1 MGYLLTA
8 LLVLGVLYVGS
19 GRFAR
24 ADPRKLAVMIRK
36 WAGWVGAAA
45 LVLVAGWLLLRGQW
59 GAIFM
64 LAPLAIPKVRHWW
77 RNWLAQTPASDPQSE
92 VQTNWFDMR
101 LNHGS
106 GALEGMV
113 RQGVHQGR
121 SLASLTEAELF
132 ALWRI
137 VALDDPPSA
146 QLLEAW
152 LDRALGGDWRE
163 RAMPGDTPPPSST
176 GGALDRAEAL
186 RILGLTE
193 PVSEAAI
200 REAHHRLML
209 ANHPDRGGSPYLAA
223 KINQARDILLGK
235 AG

>member
-8 LLVLGVLYVGS
+8 LLVLGVLYIGS
-19 GRFAR
+19 GRFAQ
-24 ADPRKLAVMIRK
+24 ADPRKLAAMLRK
-36 WAGWVGAAA
+36 SARWIGAAA
-45 LVLVAGWLLLRGQW
+45 LVVVAGWLLLRGQW

-77 RNWLAQTPASDPQSE
+77 RNWLAQTPTPGQQSE
-92 VQTNWFDMR
+92 VQTSWFDMR

-106 GALEGMV
+106 GALEGV
-113 RQGVHQGR
+113 IRQGEHQGR
-121 SLASLTEAELF
+121 SLANLTETELF

-152 LDRALGGDWRE
+152 LDRALGGDWRD
-163 RAMPGDTPPPSST
+163 RAMPQDTPPSSA
-176 GGALDRAEAL
+176 GSGPLDRAEAL
-186 RILGLTE
+186 RILGLEE

-223 KINQARDILLGK
+223 KINQARDILLAK

>member
-1 MGYLLTA
+1 MGYILTA
-8 LLVLGVLYVGS
+8 LLVLAVLYVGS

-24 ADPRKLAVMIRK
+24 ANPQALAAWLRKSIR
-36 WAGWVGAAA
+36 WIGAAA

-77 RNWLAQTPASDPQSE
+77 RNWAAQTSDPGQQSE
-92 VQTNWFDMR
+92 VQTPWFDMR

-106 GALEGMV
+106 GALEGVV
-113 RQGVHQGR
+113 RQGEHQGR
-121 SLASLTEAELF
+121 SLANLSEAELF

-163 RAMPGDTPPPSST
+163 RAMPQDAPPPSHGR
-176 GGALDRAEAL
+176 GGMERAEAL
-186 RILGLTE
+186 RILDLAE
-193 PVSEAAI
+193 PVTEMAI

-209 ANHPDRGGSPYLAA
+209 ANHPDRGGSAYLAA
-223 KINQARDILLGK
+223 QINQARDILLGK
-235 AG
+235 TG